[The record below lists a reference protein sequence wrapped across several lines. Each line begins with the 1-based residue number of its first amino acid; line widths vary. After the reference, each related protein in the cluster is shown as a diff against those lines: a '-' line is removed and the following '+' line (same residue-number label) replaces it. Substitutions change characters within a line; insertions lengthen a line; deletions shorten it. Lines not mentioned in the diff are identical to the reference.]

1 MGRNLMSDLFKYERI
16 MTTEKKAKEFRPQAE
31 KLITMAK
38 EYTLHRYRMVI
49 SRLQHE
55 DIVSKLF
62 KEIAPRFKDR
72 PGGYTRII
80 RLGGSRLEKMKK
92 PGKFAWNRLGDNAKR
107 VIWELVVRAEPEKS
121 ATKKGEKTADKPAK
135 TDKAAASPAKRE
147 KKPKANKAVAA
158 PVSK

>member
-1 MGRNLMSDLFKYERI
+1 MGRNLMSDLLKYERI
-16 MTTEKKAKEFRPQAE
+16 TTTEQKAKEFRPQAE

-38 EYTLHRYRMVI
+38 EYSLHHYRMVI

-80 RLGGSRLEKMKK
+80 KLGGSRLEKMKH
-92 PGKFAWNRLGDNAKR
+92 PGKFAWNRMGDNAKR
-107 VIWELVVRAEPEKS
+107 VIWELVVKAEPAKPDK
-121 ATKKGEKTADKPAK
+121 KKGEKT
-135 TDKAAASPAKRE
+135 TDKSAKLDKAE
-147 KKPKANKAVAA
+147 KKPKAKKAEVAT
-158 PVSK
+158 K